1 MRESRMSIVVAG
13 STALDD
19 IETPSGSVKNVPGG
33 SALYFTAAASLYV
46 PVHLISI
53 VGDDF
58 PLDEIGFLQQRRVNL
73 DNFTV
78 VNGGKT
84 FHWGTRYEPD
94 MNKRSTTRREL
105 NVSEHFNPELDQ
117 NCRKTDYLFLAN
129 LEPELQMRVI
139 EQAENPHLTALDT
152 MECYIRDDLPGLKAV
167 LRHVTLLFINDSEAR
182 LITGECNLIK
192 AARAFL
198 HMGPRYVIV
207 KKGEHGAIA
216 VGKDLLFTLPAYPV
230 ERVIDP
236 TGAGDSFAGGVMGY
250 LAETGSVNHVTLK
263 KAIAYGGIT
272 ASFCV
277 EEFSIDALKRLT
289 ISDIEKRLD
298 HFIDVISIV

>member
-1 MRESRMSIVVAG
+1 MSIVVTG

-53 VGDDF
+53 AGEDF
-58 PLDEIGFLQQRRVNL
+58 PLEEIGFLLQRRVNL
-73 DNFTV
+73 DNLTIV
-78 VNGGKT
+78 HGGKT
-84 FHWGTRYEPD
+84 FRWGTRYQPD
-94 MNKRSTTRREL
+94 MNIRSTTRREL
-105 NVSEHFNPELDQ
+105 NVSEHFNPVLDQ

-129 LEPELQMRVI
+129 LEPELQLKVF
-139 EQAENPHLTALDT
+139 EQAENPQLTALDT

-167 LRHVTLLFINDSEAR
+167 LQHIIMLFINDSEAR
-182 LITGECNLIK
+182 LITGEFNLIK

-216 VGKDLLFTLPAYPV
+216 VAEDLLFTLPAFPV
-230 ERVIDP
+230 ERVVDP

-250 LAETGSVNHVTLK
+250 LAETGSVNHSTLK
-263 KAIAYGGIT
+263 KAVVYGSIT

-277 EEFSIDALKRLT
+277 EEFSIDALKKITRADIDQRL
-289 ISDIEKRLD
+289 E
-298 HFIDVISIV
+298 HFLDVISFV

>member
-1 MRESRMSIVVAG
+1 MGIVVVG

-53 VGDDF
+53 AGEDF
-58 PLDEIGFLQQRRVNL
+58 PLDEIGFLKKRRVNL
-73 DNFTV
+73 DNLTV
-78 VNGGKT
+78 VPGGKT

-105 NVSEHFNPELDQ
+105 NVSEHFNPVLDQ

-129 LEPELQMRVI
+129 LEPELQMRVF
-139 EQAENPHLTALDT
+139 EQAENPRLTALDT

-167 LRHVTLLFINDSEAR
+167 LQHITLLFINDSEAR
-182 LITGECNLIK
+182 LVTGEFNLIK

-198 HMGPRYVIV
+198 RMGPQYVIV

-216 VGKDLLFTLPAYPV
+216 VADDLFFTLPAYPV
-230 ERVIDP
+230 EQVIDP

-250 LAETGSVNHVTLK
+250 LAKTGSVSHAALK
-263 KAIAYGGIT
+263 KAVAYGGIT

-277 EEFSIDALKRLT
+277 EEFSIDALKKITRA
-289 ISDIEKRLD
+289 DIEQRLA
-298 HFIDVISIV
+298 HFLDVISFV